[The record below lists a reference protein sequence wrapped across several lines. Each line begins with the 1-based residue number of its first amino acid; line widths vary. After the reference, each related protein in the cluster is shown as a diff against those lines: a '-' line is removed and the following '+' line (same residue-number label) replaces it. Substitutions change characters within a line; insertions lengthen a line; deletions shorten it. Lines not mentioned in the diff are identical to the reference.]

1 MVMANVA
8 LNVRRGMRRRG
19 GSAVS
24 GFCCQRLRG
33 VGLPV
38 VVQGWLGAWGARVSV
53 EENQIFTLAGWE

>member
-1 MVMANVA
+1 MEMVMANAA
-8 LNVRRGMRRRG
+8 LNVRRIG